1 MMYENIERKR
11 NFTKSTVVGCFIFLY
26 VMRFLIHV
34 SVPVLFFS
42 VFNNFINNTEE
53 FFNSSTT
60 ETSISYDRMFYI
72 FILLQNAFV
81 GILDV
86 FPIFMKT
93 TSKNGAIISSGSTLY
108 SCLIAFFY
116 LILFYSF
123 SDTERTYLNFFQYM
137 GFLEILSIV
146 IWVFLIGMYIIEAIL
161 NRSFKVYKGT
171 TTYQDNLLNVDT

>member
-34 SVPVLFFS
+34 GVPVLFFS

-81 GILDV
+81 GISDV
-86 FPIFMKT
+86 FPIFMRT

-123 SDTERTYLNFFQYM
+123 PDTERTYLNFFQYM
-137 GFLEILSIV
+137 GFLEILNIV
-146 IWVFLIGMYIIEAIL
+146 IWIF
-161 NRSFKVYKGT
+161 
-171 TTYQDNLLNVDT
+171 